1 MPEIPEVMRH
11 PAFRANP
18 IPYKVL
24 VPLYKRI
31 VDKREYE
38 REIRIKKNAELS
50 LSLAKLPPRMQDYE
64 DKRKLVSS
72 DGPTK
77 RSFSAEA
84 YCTFQPPRAK
94 PVPDFK
100 RLQRQF
106 QQSLD
111 LKRRSQALTQPAP
124 FVFHQP
130 KSTAGMRQY
139 LDLENQKI
147 NPTMRRPRSAAQAA
161 ERPGDETKNPATTAK
176 FEAYKDH
183 RRREM
188 EDKKQGEEAK
198 FQEEVQRFVR
208 QNRMA
213 QRVQCSPAIANTTAE
228 LQRRKAESI
237 RRARQGMK
245 RLEQAWEQQK
255 ALIEFNVANKPL
267 LVEQVSKAF
276 IRHLQQIREL
286 QRYVNI
292 LREANLNP
300 DEHLTD
306 EQKELLLTAEYY
318 DQLNQATAYFPSQ
331 QPLVQPQL
339 QVVEDEGEGEEE
351 EEAQEEQPV
360 GSEPI
365 EEQHEEDE
373 EDEDEQ

>member
-11 PAFRANP
+11 PPFRANP

-50 LSLAKLPPRMQDYE
+50 LSLARLPPRMQEYE
-64 DKRKLVSS
+64 EKRKVEI
-72 DGPTK
+72 DEK

-111 LKRRSQALTQPAP
+111 HQRKSHSVTQPVS
-124 FVFHQP
+124 FTFHQP
-130 KSTAGMRQY
+130 KPTAGMRQY
-139 LDLENQKI
+139 LDIENQKI
-147 NPTMRRPRSAAQAA
+147 NPTMRLRKSTTSLA
-161 ERPGDETKNPATTAK
+161 ERLGEEAVAPATTAK
-176 FEAYKDH
+176 FEAYKEH

-198 FQEEVQRFVR
+198 FQQEVQRFVR
-208 QNRMA
+208 QNRLA
-213 QRVQCSPAIANTTAE
+213 QRVQCSPAIANTAAE
-228 LQRRKAESI
+228 LQSRKAASI
-237 RRARQGMK
+237 RRARQGMR
-245 RLEQAWEQQK
+245 RLEQLWEQQK

-276 IRHLQQIREL
+276 VRHLQQIREL

-300 DEHLTD
+300 DEHLTE

-318 DQLNQATAYFPSQ
+318 DQLNQATAYFPTQ
-331 QPLVQPQL
+331 APPFAPQ
-339 QVVEDEGEGEEE
+339 VE
-351 EEAQEEQPV
+351 Q
-360 GSEPI
+360 
-365 EEQHEEDE
+365 
-373 EDEDEQ
+373 